1 MDAERRRRGLR
12 PAARSAFCVSPTMSA
27 PADNPR
33 FANRIAEGEYRG
45 IMRPKKPAPA
55 WPWFAAA
62 FACFALDRVLKL
74 TALSLGE
81 AASPGAVA
89 FTLFRNEGI
98 AFSLP
103 LPAVVFWPAAM
114 VVLAVL
120 LWMFGSS
127 MRADK
132 ARAGIVA
139 LVLLGAA
146 SNLYDRAV
154 HGAIIDYLLFFNRSA
169 INLADGMIVAGLLA
183 LYLRHDKK
191 PGTPTAPASAA
202 PVS

>member
-1 MDAERRRRGLR
+1 
-12 PAARSAFCVSPTMSA
+12 MSA
-27 PADNPR
+27 PVENAR
-33 FANRIAEGEYRG
+33 FAGRVAESEYRG
-45 IMRPKKPAPA
+45 VMRPKKPVPA
-55 WPWFAAA
+55 WPWFAVA
-62 FACFALDRVLKL
+62 FACFALDRALKL
-74 TALSLGE
+74 AALSRGE

-103 LPAVVFWPAAM
+103 LPPVVFWPAAT

-120 LWMFGSS
+120 LWMFASS

-132 ARAGIVA
+132 ARAGIVT

-191 PGTPTAPASAA
+191 PGAPTAPTPAA